1 MGPIFSWIF
10 SNLFSIVIT
19 VFIVVFII
27 RQIKKGNIRIQRTD
41 GAVTPMVTGAARPED
56 ASEKDY
62 NGNTGGIAWSLKSIV
77 RYQRPGRD
85 SKRVFEKTGEAWK
98 RKSTWRTPEGAWPNG
113 KFLLFMSTPGFENAK
128 PMQEGGFVNN
138 MINYVADMALDL
150 YVGSYFG
157 NEYKDLVNLKSG
169 TKLERSEL
177 KDFFIFTNDATTANR
192 FLDDA
197 TAQVIAAWKQ
207 QKSGFRNEGNVDNFG
222 VLFCPDGVILSC
234 QADMANEQEVKMLSD
249 FGAALAI
256 KMKGVLVEKE
266 LSTS

>member
-1 MGPIFSWIF
+1 MDALFSWIF
-10 SNLFSIVIT
+10 SHLFSIVLTIF
-19 VFIVVFII
+19 VVVFIA
-27 RQIKKGNIRIQRTD
+27 RQIKKGNIRFQRTNE
-41 GAVTPMVTGAARPED
+41 GVTPTVTGAARPED

-62 NGNTGGIAWSLKSIV
+62 SGNTGGMAWTLKSIV

-85 SKRVFEKTGEAWK
+85 SKRVFERTDEAWK
-98 RKSTWRTPEGAWPNG
+98 RKSTWQTKEAAWPTG
-113 KFLLFMSTPGFENAK
+113 KYLLFMSTPGFVEAK
-128 PMQEGGFVNN
+128 PLHQGGFMNN
-138 MINYVADMALDL
+138 MINKVADMALDL

-157 NEYKDLVNLKSG
+157 NEYKNLVNLMESVKI
-169 TKLERSEL
+169 ERSEL

-197 TAQVIAAWKQ
+197 TAQVIATWKQ

-222 VLFCPDGVILSC
+222 MLFCPDGAILSC
-234 QADMANEQEVKMLSD
+234 QADMATEQEVKMLSD
-249 FGAALAI
+249 FGAALAM